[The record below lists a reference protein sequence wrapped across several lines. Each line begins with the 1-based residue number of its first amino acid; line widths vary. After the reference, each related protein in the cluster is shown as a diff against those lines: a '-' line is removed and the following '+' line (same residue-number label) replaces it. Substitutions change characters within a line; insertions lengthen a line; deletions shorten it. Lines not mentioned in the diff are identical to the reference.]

1 MPESNGLFVDEGSVG
16 KHSFSFIA
24 GFHLGFPL
32 AILHVKGAA
41 AGWLEIRNL
50 LSNAFRKNPKDFHLI
65 SLDYDPETAFPLG
78 KPLILQYEGFL
89 ESIGFAY
96 DLEALGVPVKSGKY
110 KFDHLVWICP
120 SGVVLLIWRISTDD
134 EKLYRELRSVMY
146 DDNQYDPSKHY
157 YVSLRYVDLANIFIQ
172 IAQIVRGAVSP
183 NRLSI
188 ISETSSSVDDFQKA
202 CSLLGEI
209 IRPNVSETSQLNLFL
224 SDTIKKKERNAR
236 LLFEELLIDVYYLEV
251 NQCTKD
257 GEFRIGYMESILNTK
272 DHQYSLTTA
281 VIFSSFVGFLWLRGY
296 LTEELQKLQQ
306 ILASSKAVSSEL
318 LFRLRLF
325 RIFCTQLINE
335 SSPISINL
343 MYVYMSR
350 IEQFC
355 RESRVDE
362 LVGQIQ
368 GQLETLE
375 GISNGIEEL
384 NKEIRNFKIGIAA
397 VLLSLVSI
405 TAVVAQLIS
414 TLDINMQLRIKE
426 RTFLILLGFIIGIF
440 ATIVIYALPDFR
452 HSKK

>member
-1 MPESNGLFVDEGSVG
+1 MSESDGLFVNEGNAG

-41 AGWLEIRNL
+41 AGWVEIRNL
-50 LSNAFRKNPKDFHLI
+50 LSDAFHQNPRNFQVI
-65 SLDYDPETAFPLG
+65 PLDYDPETAFPLG

-89 ESIGFAY
+89 ESIEFAH
-96 DLEALGVPVKSGKY
+96 DLEILGVPITSGKY
-110 KFDHLVWICP
+110 KLDHLAWVCP
-120 SGVVLLIWRISTDD
+120 SGIVLLMWRISTND
-134 EKLYRELRSVMY
+134 EKLYWQLRSVMY
-146 DDNQYDPSKHY
+146 DENQYDASKHY
-157 YVSLRYVDLANIFIQ
+157 YVSLRYVDLANVFIQ
-172 IAQIVRGAVSP
+172 IAQIVRGAVSLDG
-183 NRLSI
+183 LSI
-188 ISETSSSVDDFQKA
+188 LSETSNSIDDYQKA
-202 CSLLGEI
+202 RSLLAEI
-209 IRPNVSETSQLNLFL
+209 VRPNFTEIGQLNLFL
-224 SDTIKKKERNAR
+224 SDTIKKDQNAR
-236 LLFEELLIDVYYLEV
+236 LLFEELLIDVYYIEV
-251 NQCTKD
+251 NQCAKD
-257 GEFRIGYMESILNTK
+257 GEFHVGYMESILNTK

-306 ILASSKAVSSEL
+306 ILASSKVVSSEL

-335 SSPISINL
+335 SAPISIRL

-355 RESRVDE
+355 RESRMDE
-362 LVGQIQ
+362 LIGQIQ

-375 GISNGIEEL
+375 DMSNGIEEL
-384 NKEIRNFKIGIAA
+384 NKDVRNFKIGIAA
-397 VLLSLVSI
+397 VLLSLISI

-440 ATIVIYALPDFR
+440 ATIVIYVLPGFR